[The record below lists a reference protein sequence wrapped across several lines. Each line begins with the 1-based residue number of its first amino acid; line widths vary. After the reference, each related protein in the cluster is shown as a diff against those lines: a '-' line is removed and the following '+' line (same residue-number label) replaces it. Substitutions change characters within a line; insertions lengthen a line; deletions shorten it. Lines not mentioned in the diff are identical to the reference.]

1 MNGVARGAWRVMHIK
16 SVDRVDGG
24 WSRRLRG
31 SEVGMKMV
39 VGGVNGVDMIGGV
52 KMIDGRCE
60 YDGRRSEW
68 GREGGMEGHAHR
80 EGRSGR

>member
-1 MNGVARGAWRVMHIK
+1 MMVGGVNGVARGAWRVMQIK

-39 VGGVNGVDMIGGV
+39 VGGVNGVDMIEV
-52 KMIDGRCE
+52 
-60 YDGRRSEW
+60 
-68 GREGGMEGHAHR
+68 
-80 EGRSGR
+80 

>member
-1 MNGVARGAWRVMHIK
+1 MMEGVNVMVGGVNGVARGAWRVMHIK

-39 VGGVNGVDMIGGV
+39 VGGVYGVDMIGGV
-52 KMIDGRCE
+52 NRTGGCVNMIDRKG
-60 YDGRRSEW
+60 EW
-68 GREGGMEGHAHR
+68 GRE
-80 EGRSGR
+80 

>member
-1 MNGVARGAWRVMHIK
+1 MMKVVNMMVGGVNGVARGAWRVMQIK

-52 KMIDGRCE
+52 NRTGGCVNMIDRKGE
-60 YDGRRSEW
+60 L
-68 GREGGMEGHAHR
+68 GRE
-80 EGRSGR
+80 